1 MENIPMSETTTT
13 TSSSSK
19 DSAKK
24 STKDSTS
31 AAKESTAKES
41 TAKESTASASSDEG
55 AKAKT
60 SGGDAPAAAPAA
72 SNGKSDVYYGKF
84 SNVKNPAYRG
94 GWDDIWGNGEAR
106 EKAPAQKMPARK
118 KAVPVTLMLD
128 MADMPKAL
136 RAGLADFARAELKRQ
151 KSRLNYDK
159 RDKAGS
165 VNWRIECRIES

>member
-1 MENIPMSETTTT
+1 MSETTTK
-13 TSSSSK
+13 TSSSAK

-24 STKDSTS
+24 STNDSTS
-31 AAKESTAKES
+31 AAKESTAKD
-41 TAKESTASASSDEG
+41 STASASSDDG
-55 AKAKT
+55 AKAKP
-60 SGGDAPAAAPAA
+60 SGDDAPAAAPAA

-94 GWDDIWGNGEAR
+94 GWDDIWGNGEPR

-118 KAVPVTLMLD
+118 KAAPVTLMLD

-136 RAGLADFARAELKRQ
+136 RASLADFARAELKRQ